1 MIHRIAILAACASC
15 FVMAHA
21 DVARAQSAI
30 STSRSNIKHPSISDQ
45 ASAGSLA
52 SYKNKQKTAT
62 GSGGKAGAAINTSRS
77 NIRHPNPPPK

>member
-1 MIHRIAILAACASC
+1 MGAGAGGGPHRIKTGAGNGGK
-15 FVMAHA
+15 
-21 DVARAQSAI
+21 Q
-30 STSRSNIKHPSISDQ
+30 PISDQ